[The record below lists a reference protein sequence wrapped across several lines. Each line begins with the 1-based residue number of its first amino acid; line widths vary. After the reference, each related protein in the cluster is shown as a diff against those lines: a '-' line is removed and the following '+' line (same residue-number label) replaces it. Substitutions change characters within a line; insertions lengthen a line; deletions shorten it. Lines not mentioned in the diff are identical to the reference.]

1 MMNETLTAIQPWLV
15 LLAGPVASAALAAK
29 LFGAIRTGVD
39 REWVAAH
46 IRFPAVWALSWL
58 LYAPLGALLSALTLA
73 GLISGAAATALAA
86 LTGGDVWATVDMALA
101 ALIGALLSQIAY
113 RLGIGANAQSLRV

>member
-1 MMNETLTAIQPWLV
+1 MSDTLAAIQPYLI
-15 LLAGPVASAALAAK
+15 LLAGPVASGALAAK
-29 LFGAIRTGVD
+29 LFGMIRASVD

-46 IRFPAVWALSWL
+46 IRFPAIWALAWL

-86 LTGGDVWATVDMALA
+86 LTGGDVAATVDMALA
-101 ALIGALLSQIAY
+101 ALIGALLSQVAY
-113 RLGIGANAQSLRV
+113 RLGIGAKAQ